1 MKEQEAKE
9 LQPPERLVSGSYSVV
24 SQLTD
29 PTSLVDP
36 VEPVPAPTSPA
47 SFQTERISLDDYFDE
62 KAAAMPPPLQR
73 NVSIHE
79 QKGYLLQSPGAVSI
93 LGSTSTSNETED
105 IEEPSQSGSQ
115 QDDQEQ
121 PSYEGSYTTTAIA
134 ISNEDLESE
143 IRGRILQ
150 NAVQA
155 SHIQAEKPGHQKRNL
170 GMVVCLAIAAI
181 LAAILVTRLVLIE
194 PDKDELLAVP
204 TFSPQPTISPSTP
217 LPTQRPTLSPTFAPT
232 AAPTTDR
239 NRVLAEYLRPLTFDQ
254 GESMDR
260 PGTPQSNAFRTV
272 VSRRNLYPGEDL
284 VTTYALLVLYESMQG
299 SRWTNSTNWYS
310 GLSVCSWHGVTCK
323 PSSQIQRRRLMQ
335 PEGNGDND
343 GMNVAALR
351 LSNNQLL
358 GTLPPE
364 VALLP
369 LEVLDLSRNHLVDAI
384 PEQLKHLTQMKY
396 LNLEGNQMYGTI
408 PDTLCAEGVVL
419 LVDCAT
425 VACSCCVPDCSL
437 VAPAAAPFAAGPV
450 AAMLP
455 TVVIAPSLLATP
467 TSGAMPNLPS
477 LPVSVPTS
485 GVAPSPVV
493 TPVLS
498 PLAAPVITIPTVPA
512 TPTSPSLPVA
522 PTSQAVPTLPSLPT
536 VATVPSPQTIPSV
549 PTTQTVPTIPTP
561 QTVPTMPTTQT
572 VPPPQTVPSLPNVP
586 TPEMN
591 PAPQS
596 SPQAQPT
603 VPVTPVL
610 FPTPVV
616 PTAPQVVSTTAP
628 VVAPATPTSGS
639 ETLAPTIGLNQPVEA
654 PVQAPALAP
663 APSPILITVPEDGF
677 PAPTRIPVLQ
687 PVRHP
692 PTIIPPF
699 SVPAQLPVY
708 ASNAPPALAPSIPTI
723 PTILQ
728 QPILQPT
735 LNLVPTQIA
744 ILAPFLPPNLK
755 PALPKVEWSP
765 VRPPVAQTIPDYD
778 PPTPVSTPVSLPVSP
793 VGPEPA
799 PVSAPARPPSAG
811 SEGAPS
817 LIQAPSPVLVIVPE
831 GAPNL
836 IEAPSPVQGSTV
848 SSVPAQTEP
857 VTAPVTVTEEEVPTE
872 ETTDSPAV

>member
-9 LQPPERLVSGSYSVV
+9 LPPPERLVSGSYSIV

-29 PTSLVDP
+29 PTSLFEP

-47 SFQTERISLDDYFDE
+47 SFQSERISLDDCLDE

-93 LGSTSTSNETED
+93 IGSTSTSNETQD

-181 LAAILVTRLVLIE
+181 LAAILVTRLVLIK
-194 PDKDELLAVP
+194 PDTDELLAVP
-204 TFSPQPTISPSTP
+204 TFSPQPTIAPSTP

-299 SRWTNSTNWYS
+299 SRWTNNTNWYS

-335 PEGNGDND
+335 PEGKGDND

-358 GTLPPE
+358 GTIPPE

-369 LEVLDLSRNHLVDAI
+369 LEVLDLSRNHLVDSI
-384 PEQLKHLTQMKY
+384 PEQLKHLKQMKY
-396 LNLEGNQMYGTI
+396 LNLEGNQLYGTI
-408 PDTLCAEGVVL
+408 PDTWCTEGVVL

-437 VAPAAAPFAAGPV
+437 VAPAAAPVAAGPV

-455 TVVIAPSLLATP
+455 TVVTAPSLLATP
-467 TSGAMPNLPS
+467 TSGVMPNLPS

-485 GVAPSPVV
+485 AVAPSPVA
-493 TPVLS
+493 TPVLP
-498 PLAAPVITIPTVPA
+498 PLAAPVFTVPTVPV
-512 TPTSPSLPVA
+512 TPTSPSLPMA

-536 VATVPSPQTIPSV
+536 VATVPSPQTIPTV
-549 PTTQTVPTIPTP
+549 PTTQSVPTVPMP

-572 VPPPQTVPSLPNVP
+572 VPTPQTTPTLPNVP
-586 TPEMN
+586 TPEMI

-596 SPQAQPT
+596 SPQAQPA

-616 PTAPQVVSTTAP
+616 PTAPQVISTTKPAVAP
-628 VVAPATPTSGS
+628 VTPTAGSG
-639 ETLAPTIGLNQPVEA
+639 TPAPTFGLNPPVNA

-663 APSPILITVPEDGF
+663 VPSPILITVPEDGF
-677 PAPTRIPVLQ
+677 PAPTRM

-735 LNLVPTQIA
+735 LNLVPSQIA
-744 ILAPFLPPNLK
+744 ILAPYLPPQLK

-765 VRPPVAQTIPDYD
+765 VRPPVAQPIPNYD
-778 PPTPVSTPVSLPVSP
+778 PPTPVSAPVAVPVSP
-793 VGPEPA
+793 IAPEPA
-799 PVSAPARPPSAG
+799 PALAPARPPSAG

-817 LIQAPSPVLVIVPE
+817 LIQAPSPVLIIIPE

-836 IEAPSPVQGSTV
+836 IEAPSPVQGATT
-848 SSVPAQTEP
+848 SSVPTAMSP
-857 VTAPVTVTEEEVPTE
+857 APVTTVIEEETPTE
-872 ETTDSPAV
+872 GTTDSPTA